1 MNKRMISLMAAALT
15 LLSASGQVEFTGPG
29 GQPAHVVEVTPESNT
44 DLKKIYVVYDTEGVQ
59 MSYRS
64 STGERATWSTYT
76 YRNGGLEMEHLT
88 DVRWNGMSTTLDRIR
103 NNVGYEIREN
113 NRPYYYWVINYADYQ
128 LELNTLS
135 EPEFSCEALRFYLDG
150 RAEPIYFY
158 EPGGQRH
165 VLDRQIE
172 LSYKTLKWDDDA
184 TEWVKTDTIV
194 SYEYMGQT
202 FEIEP
207 PLCRTLF
214 LLTGD
219 RFLKEFS
226 QQMDLDLVQGIET
239 DEYPAEAVDSRYF
252 MEQVD
257 DDEGEGEGDDDD
269 DEEQSTDMSVSAP
282 FSVVFRG
289 YPTDAVDYSV
299 WEIATDPE
307 FLDVTRYY
315 QDVLEYTFMTTGTY
329 YVRYVVANTQSA
341 CDPVNSEIL
350 KIRVLESEVM
360 RDCPN
365 VLLQDRGGG
374 VRGKWKV
381 DCKSI
386 VDFHCWIF
394 NRWGNL
400 VYEYTDPDGYWDG
413 TSNGRSVDTGVY
425 YFVLTAVGSDGEVH
439 KRRGDITVIRYKN
452 GSSGTGGQ
460 TDGMVP

>member
-1 MNKRMISLMAAALT
+1 
-15 LLSASGQVEFTGPG
+15 
-29 GQPAHVVEVTPESNT
+29 
-44 DLKKIYVVYDTEGVQ
+44 
-59 MSYRS
+59 
-64 STGERATWSTYT
+64 
-76 YRNGGLEMEHLT
+76 
-88 DVRWNGMSTTLDRIR
+88 
-103 NNVGYEIREN
+103 
-113 NRPYYYWVINYADYQ
+113 
-128 LELNTLS
+128 
-135 EPEFSCEALRFYLDG
+135 
-150 RAEPIYFY
+150 
-158 EPGGQRH
+158 
-165 VLDRQIE
+165 
-172 LSYKTLKWDDDA
+172 
-184 TEWVKTDTIV
+184 
-194 SYEYMGQT
+194 
-202 FEIEP
+202 
-207 PLCRTLF
+207 
-214 LLTGD
+214 
-219 RFLKEFS
+219 
-226 QQMDLDLVQGIET
+226 
-239 DEYPAEAVDSRYF
+239 

-257 DDEGEGEGDDDD
+257 DDEDEGEGEDDD

-289 YPTDAVDYSV
+289 YPSDNVDYPGAVDYSV